1 MERSSK
7 RRRASPWFAFSAMCI
22 LAFIVI
28 AAGFL
33 ALQGVAGSVVAN
45 PRGQS
50 IAHEQELAGEYDGLF
65 PDVDWDY
72 WLSVNPDLV
81 GWVTVPGTAID
92 YAVVQAPGNDPTY
105 YLDHDIYRN
114 WNPSGCPYV
123 DAECN
128 GFESPATYIFGHN
141 MGYIDTMFSD
151 FARFSDAGYAAEHR
165 LILLQTPERR
175 IALAISAADIVDGYE
190 KSKRT
195 EFADVQALHVWYAE
209 RFEAADMMI
218 ANDPGMPQLF
228 TFVTCSYNYFASERT
243 LIYAQPPT
251 ERIVYDTYTD

>member
-7 RRRASPWFAFSAMCI
+7 RRRASPWFTFSAMCL
-22 LAFIVI
+22 LAFITI

-33 ALQGVAGSVVAN
+33 ALQDSAGSVVPN
-45 PRGQS
+45 PRGQP
-50 IAHEQELAGEYDGLF
+50 ITHKQEPEGEHEGLF

-72 WLSVNPDLV
+72 WLSVNPALV

-92 YAVVQAPGNDPTY
+92 YAVVQAPENDPTY

-123 DAECN
+123 DAGCD
-128 GFESPATYIFGHN
+128 GFGSPAVYIFGHN
-141 MGYIDTMFSD
+141 MGYTDTMFSD
-151 FARFSDAGYAAEHR
+151 FARFSDAGYASDHS

-175 IALAISAADIVDGYE
+175 IVLVASAADIVDGYE

-195 EFADVQALHVWYAE
+195 EYADLQTLHTWYAE
-209 RFEAADMMI
+209 RFEAADMRI
-218 ANDPGMPQLF
+218 ANDPDMAQLF

-243 LIYAQPPT
+243 LVYSQPQT
-251 ERIVYDTYTD
+251 ERNPYDTYTD